1 MTGSGGLSSA
11 QVQASRQQHGCNRL
25 TACNENKLVSR
36 FLSGFSDPIIRILLI
51 ALCINLLFMLR
62 GAPWF
67 ETVGIAAA
75 VFLATFISALSE
87 YGSDAAFRRMQTE
100 AANVTCRVRRNGG
113 RIVVIPADDV
123 VCGDLILLQAGES
136 IPADGVL
143 REGQVDVNQSALTG
157 ENHDLHKT
165 LDAELLRGSVVTS
178 GEGIMEATAVGSKTV
193 YGGMAQQLDKDGI
206 VKIIG
211 GGSFAIP
218 ENFEDKFFF
227 VEAVLKDGRGE
238 TLSRSVYWPRC
249 LAAASSDKF
258 KKDITTMPIPYKKQF
273 PWPTLKN
280 GPWLKPAANAAGK
293 AELRFK
299 TLSIDQKGETA
310 EAEIEIRNDS
320 ANPSFMTT
328 VDIGNKGAKY
338 YATDNFFWLPPHGV
352 KRIKVFVSGIKSE
365 EKPQFLISSWNA
377 K

>member
-165 LDAELLRGSVVTS
+165 LDAELLRGSDVTS
-178 GEGIMEATAVGSKTV
+178 GEGIMEATAVGSKSAARSSGCPRK
-193 YGGMAQQLDKDGI
+193 YHQQAGHSSRSSRCG
-206 VKIIG
+206 VR
-211 GGSFAIP
+211 P
-218 ENFEDKFFF
+218 VF
-227 VEAVLKDGRGE
+227 VFDCSGRHAAA
-238 TLSRSVYWPRC
+238 RSVY
-249 LAAASSDKF
+249 
-258 KKDITTMPIPYKKQF
+258 
-273 PWPTLKN
+273 
-280 GPWLKPAANAAGK
+280 PAARPSRHHAGSDRARRRRAGGSADDDNRRVVLQYAAHDARPCFG
-293 AELRFK
+293 
-299 TLSIDQKGETA
+299 S
-310 EAEIEIRNDS
+310 
-320 ANPSFMTT
+320 
-328 VDIGNKGAKY
+328 
-338 YATDNFFWLPPHGV
+338 PPDRH
-352 KRIKVFVSGIKSE
+352 
-365 EKPQFLISSWNA
+365 
-377 K
+377 